1 MQRFFLFSGMR
12 AILILFVVL
21 IAIASCTP
29 EVVPEVAEP
38 TFTATQARTPSQ
50 TATAKPPTATV
61 TATQSV
67 DTMGVDPKD
76 LQGTLVRFA
85 HPWVGIPADT
95 LEAIAGEF
103 SRSNP
108 WGIKVEVDPHGGE
121 TALMES
127 IIHME
132 VSDVLPDVIAAP
144 VYLRSSLGEDKSLV
158 DLGFYFNDPEWGFS
172 LAERED
178 TLTLFLEP
186 FEIDGQIIAMPFVPQ
201 ATVLFYNRS
210 WAMDLGFS
218 GAPRD
223 LDSFTRQNCDATFAN
238 WQDDDKV
245 GGTGGWAI
253 NLDPRVLAGWYYAF
267 GGVVP
272 EDEIPLFNNQAG
284 KESFGYL
291 WDIKSQGCI
300 WFALEPDHHAYFAKR
315 LALMYAGQLDQIAT
329 QTGWMNTVG
338 NDDEWEVIGF
348 PGPEGELILV
358 ESPGLMITASTPE
371 QELATWLFIKHL
383 LEPEIQAQLVESL
396 FTLPVRRSA
405 MKFLTNFVEEYPQW
419 AQGAALMESA
429 RALPAS
435 EDWEIAQWLLQDAAN
450 RILQDESGNVT
461 LYLEQLDEK
470 IIEFV
475 DASR

>member
-186 FEIDGQIIAMPFVPQ
+186 FEIDGQIIAMPFTPQ

>member
-1 MQRFFLFSGMR
+1 MQRKILFSGMR
-12 AILILFVVL
+12 GMFILLL
-21 IAIASCTP
+21 ALLAIASCAP

-38 TFTATQARTPSQ
+38 AFTATQFRTSTR
-50 TATAKPPTATV
+50 TATAEPPAAAV
-61 TATQSV
+61 TATQSFATV
-67 DTMGVDPKD
+67 GVDPKD
-76 LQGTLVRFA
+76 LQGTLIRFA
-85 HPWVGIPADT
+85 HPWVGRPADT
-95 LEAIAGEF
+95 LEGIAGEF

-108 WGIKVEVDPHGGE
+108 WGIKVEVDPHSGE
-121 TALMES
+121 TALVES
-127 IIHME
+127 IMQME
-132 VSDVLPDVIAAP
+132 VGDDLPDVIAAP
-144 VYLRSSLGEDKSLV
+144 VYLRSSLGEDVSLV
-158 DLGFYFNDPEWGFS
+158 DLGFYFNNPEWGFS

-178 TLTLFLEP
+178 ILMLFLEP
-186 FEIDGQIIAMPFVPQ
+186 FEIDGQIIAMPFIPQ
-201 ATVLFYNRS
+201 ATVLFFNRS
-210 WAMDLGFS
+210 WALDLGFS

-223 LDSFTRQNCDATFAN
+223 LDAFTRQNCEATFAN

-267 GGVVP
+267 GGVLP

-300 WFALEPDHHAYFAKR
+300 WFALEPDHQAYFAKR
-315 LALMYAGQLDQIAT
+315 LALMYAGQLDQIAV
-329 QTGWMNTVG
+329 QTGWMNTAS
-338 NDDEWEVIGF
+338 NEDEWEVIGF

-371 QELATWLFIKHL
+371 EELATWLFIKHL
-383 LEPEIQAQLVESL
+383 LEPEIQTQLVESL

-405 MKFLTNFVEEYPQW
+405 MESLTDFAEEYPQW
-419 AQGAALMESA
+419 AQGVALMESA

-435 EDWEIAQWLLQDAAN
+435 KEWGIAQWLLQDAAN

-475 DASR
+475 DTPR

>member
-1 MQRFFLFSGMR
+1 MQRKFLFSGMR
-12 AILILFVVL
+12 GMLILFVAL
-21 IAIASCTP
+21 LAIASCTP

-38 TFTATQARTPSQ
+38 TFTATQARTPTR
-50 TATAKPPTATV
+50 TATATPPTATV

-67 DTMGVDPKD
+67 VTVGVGPKD

-85 HPWVGIPADT
+85 HPWVGQAADT
-95 LEAIAGEF
+95 LESIAEEF

-108 WGIKVEVDPHGGE
+108 WGIKVEVDPYSGE

-127 IIHME
+127 IMQME
-132 VSDVLPDVIAAP
+132 VGDDLPDVIAAS
-144 VYLRSSLGEDKSLV
+144 VYLRSSLDGDGFLV
-158 DLGFYFNDPEWGFS
+158 DLGFYFNDPEWGFN

-178 TLTLFLEP
+178 ILTLFLEP

-201 ATVLFYNRS
+201 ATVLFYNRT

-218 GAPRD
+218 GAPGD
-223 LDSFTRQNCDATFAN
+223 LDAFTKQNCDATFAN

-267 GGVVP
+267 GGVLP

-358 ESPGLMITASTPE
+358 EGPGLMITASTPE
-371 QELATWLFIKHL
+371 EELATWLFVKHL

-396 FTLPVRRSA
+396 FTLPVRGSA
-405 MKFLTNFVEEYPQW
+405 MKFLADFAEEYPQW

-435 EDWEIAQWLLQDAAN
+435 KEWEIAQWLLQDAAN

-461 LYLEQLDEK
+461 PYLEQLDEK

-475 DASR
+475 GASR